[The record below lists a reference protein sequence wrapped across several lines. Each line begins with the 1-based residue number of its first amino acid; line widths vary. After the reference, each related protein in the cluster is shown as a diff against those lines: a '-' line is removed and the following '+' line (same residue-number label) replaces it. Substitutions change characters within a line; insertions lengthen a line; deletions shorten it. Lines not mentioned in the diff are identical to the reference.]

1 MSDFNQI
8 LQKSINSGTSG
19 AIAMSAQVTTLMWM
33 RTIMNYQYRHG
44 DTIKNTVKILYND
57 GGIPR
62 FYRGFLPALAQGPLS
77 RFGDTFSNTLA
88 LTLCQEQEI
97 LKRTPIV
104 FQTAFASVV
113 AGGCRILLMP
123 VDTIKTNLQ
132 VNGTIIELVKNYK
145 QFGPKV
151 FYNGSVATSTS
162 TMAGHFPWFYTYNY
176 LQSVLPKYDDNL
188 GKLTRNAFIG
198 FSASIASDTVS
209 NSIRVL
215 KTAKQTYFINE
226 SSSYFKIAS
235 DIVKKDGISSLLG
248 RGLPIRLC
256 TNGIQGAL
264 FSVIW
269 KMIEK

>member
-1 MSDFNQI
+1 MSDFNHI

-62 FYRGFLPALAQGPLS
+62 FYRGYLAALAQGPLS

-97 LKRTPIV
+97 LKKTPIA
-104 FQTAFASVV
+104 FQTGFASIM

-123 VDTIKTNLQ
+123 IDTVKTNLQ
-132 VNGTIIELVKNYK
+132 VNGSIIELIKKYK
-145 QFGPKV
+145 QSGPKV
-151 FYNGSVATSTS
+151 FYNGSIATCTSTI
-162 TMAGHFPWFYTYNY
+162 TGHFPWFYTYNY
-176 LQSVLPKYDDNL
+176 LQSVVPKYEDNVY
-188 GKLTRNAFIG
+188 KLTRNAFIG
-198 FSASIASDTVS
+198 FSASIASDTIS
-209 NSIRVL
+209 NSVRVL
-215 KTAKQTYFINE
+215 KTAKQTYSVNE
-226 SSSYFKIAS
+226 NATYANIAI
-235 DIVKKDGISSLLG
+235 DIIKKDGCRGLLG

-264 FSVIW
+264 FSVLW
-269 KMIEK
+269 KIFE